1 MKIQPAI
8 LLLSESGIEM
18 FDLPC
23 PNNRLSA
30 DLNAYTHTFVDLSEQ
45 RQKEGKPS
53 QYHFKNTDDNTIN
66 GYRKVNNLTNV
77 C

>member
-30 DLNAYTHTFVDLSEQ
+30 DLNAYTHTLVDLSEQ
-45 RQKEGKPS
+45 RQNEDKPS
-53 QYHFKNTDDNTIN
+53 QYHFKNDNTIN